1 MFLGESLNVH
11 TFNKKYVSLV
21 RSRREKRYEMDQ
33 CDTTQ
38 LQQRT
43 TLCGRK
49 SSEHQPLFRY
59 RPPKR
64 CSPTT
69 PAARLLCKTQP
80 ASSMGAFLCRRY
92 GLLLLLNL
100 NPALFFTAPK
110 CVIETL
116 TNEKKREHPPTLSP
130 KRVEK
135 EPPFCFDRIE
145 ENTFFFV
152 ETTTTTLLRSI
163 LFFYQRSETRQ
174 SAKEQMSFGSLRVI
188 HLTAAVF
195 AAGV

>member
-1 MFLGESLNVH
+1 MFKQKICVSRSLSKGEEIRNGPMRHH
-11 TFNKKYVSLV
+11 TV
-21 RSRREKRYEMDQ
+21 
-33 CDTTQ
+33 TTTNHP
-38 LQQRT
+38 LR
-43 TLCGRK
+43 GRK

-64 CSPTT
+64 CSPTP

-100 NPALFFTAPK
+100 NPALFFYGTKMCDRDFDEWKEERTPPDALSK
-110 CVIETL
+110 TRG
-116 TNEKKREHPPTLSP
+116 KRALLLWSDRGEHLL
-130 KRVEK
+130 
-135 EPPFCFDRIE
+135 
-145 ENTFFFV
+145 FFV
-152 ETTTTTLLRSI
+152 ETTTLLRSI

-188 HLTAAVF
+188 QFLTASVF
-195 AAGV
+195 AAGVWWR

>member
-1 MFLGESLNVH
+1 MFTHS
-11 TFNKKYVSLV
+11 NKKYVSLV

-100 NPALFFTAPK
+100 NPALFFYGTKMCDRDDEWKEERTPPDALSKTRGKRAALLLWSDRGEHLLFCRDDDDDAFAFDPFLLP
-110 CVIETL
+110 TFRDA
-116 TNEKKREHPPTLSP
+116 TKREGANEFWVVESNPFDCCCFCCWCLMTL
-130 KRVEK
+130 K
-135 EPPFCFDRIE
+135 
-145 ENTFFFV
+145 
-152 ETTTTTLLRSI
+152 
-163 LFFYQRSETRQ
+163 
-174 SAKEQMSFGSLRVI
+174 
-188 HLTAAVF
+188 
-195 AAGV
+195 